1 MKLCMSS
8 AQCCFWN
15 VRVPTCHLSHCCFII
30 TQRPAFLP
38 TEPFIFVNLIEL
50 GMIHPGHHSGGRL
63 YYVIPSVTIRKLSPR
78 EQLQCLCFVCGNEC
92 PVFRVLG
99 PTCFSCVSI
108 RIPECPNRAVQ
119 PLQSSYRM
127 FIEAGHGFLSRGT
140 QFVAVI
146 PL

>member
-1 MKLCMSS
+1 MHVKCSVL
-8 AQCCFWN
+8 
-15 VRVPTCHLSHCCFII
+15 
-30 TQRPAFLP
+30 FLECESPYMPPVALLFYYYSETSLPP